1 MAREAGVSVATVDRV
16 LNDRDGVRARTREIV
31 LKTARQLGYISDSAE
46 QLDDSVAHDI
56 VKLHFILPEGSNQF
70 IRRLHD
76 HIETLAKRRESI
88 SVTITATDT
97 INADLLAQQLRE
109 ITPDIHGVGFVGIDH
124 PNVRQATK
132 SLADRGTKIVTLAS
146 DIHNVPR
153 VTYIG
158 IDNRAAGRLA
168 GYLLKRFM
176 PPNNIGKVAL
186 FAGSL
191 SYRGHEEREMGF
203 RNLLMEETPYLNI
216 VQLREMMDEP
226 EKAYLEASALL
237 DTHPDLSAIY
247 NIGAGN
253 AGIAKALKER
263 SLDQKIVF
271 IGHEIAQDTQELL
284 LDGTIDA
291 IIDQN
296 PRVEAREA
304 LTILEHAV
312 RNQPFEFHPPRL
324 QVILRENIPD
334 S

>member
-1 MAREAGVSVATVDRV
+1 MATVDRV

-31 LKTARQLGYISDSAE
+31 LTAARRLGYISDGSEAF
-46 QLDDSVAHDI
+46 SNIVSHDI
-56 VKLHFILPEGSNQF
+56 VKLHFILPEGNNQF
-70 IRRLHD
+70 IRRLHE
-76 HIETLAKRRESI
+76 HIEVMARRRSTI
-88 SVTITATDT
+88 DVTISGADT
-97 INADLLAQQLRE
+97 INADLLAQQLRD
-109 ITPDIHGVGFVGIDH
+109 ISPDIHGVGFVGIDH

-132 SLADRGTKIVTLAS
+132 SLADRGIKIVTLAS
-146 DIHNVPR
+146 DIHHVPR
-153 VTYIG
+153 VAYIG

-176 PPNNIGKVAL
+176 PPKSAGKVAL

-203 RNLLMEETPYLNI
+203 RNILAEETPYLKI

-226 EKAYLEASALL
+226 EKAYLEACSLL
-237 DTHPDLSAIY
+237 DTHPDLNAIY

-263 SLDQKIVF
+263 ALDQKIIF
-271 IGHEIAQDTQELL
+271 LGHEIAQDTQELL

-304 LTILEHAV
+304 LTILEHAI
-312 RNQPFEFHPPRL
+312 RKQPFEFHPPRL